1 MSDERELRA
10 ALEQAQARV
19 SELEA
24 ELDTERREHL
34 EREEELEEAV
44 ETLEGYLQQEA
55 QARDELAA
63 VVEKL
68 HRALD
73 EVEAPAGSVS
83 PGENREVVKLRAQL
97 AAMKQTQDR
106 EREGLQQTIRQL
118 KEELLRAKK
127 LLPRS

>member
-10 ALEQAQARV
+10 ALEKAQARV

-24 ELDTERREHL
+24 ELDTERREHV

-83 PGENREVVKLRAQL
+83 PGENREVVKLRAQI
-97 AAMKQTQDR
+97 AAMRQTQDR
-106 EREGLQQTIRQL
+106 EREALQQTIRQL

-127 LLPRS
+127 LLPRA